1 MIKRDELQRVLLVLN
16 DDEEGGTQ
24 PEKEFKEIIPA
35 NVSVSAIVGIVDG
48 AGLVR
53 YQQLTA
59 TTSYKLDENYLARYV
74 FQGKTYRLA
83 NQVKM
88 GNEWFST
95 LMETAE

>member
-1 MIKRDELQRVLLVLN
+1 MVKRDILQRVLLTLG
-16 DDEEGGTQ
+16 DDNEGGT
-24 PEKEFKEIIPA
+24 PIEKEMKEIIPA

-48 AGLVR
+48 PGLAR

-59 TTSYKLDENYLARYV
+59 TTDYKLDEYYLARYM
-74 FQGKTYRLA
+74 FQNKLYRLA